1 MIMARYYSLN
11 DYLKEKFGEKV
22 YKLSLD
28 LGFTCPNRD
37 GTLDT
42 RGCSF
47 CLAGSSHFASTGR
60 NINEQIERAKEL
72 VLKKTKAKKFIA
84 YFQSY
89 TNTYAPTELLKSVFS
104 QVIAREDIV
113 ALSIATRPDCLPD
126 EVISLLAEL
135 NKQKPVWVE
144 LGLQTANEKTAVNIR
159 RCYKNEIYE
168 KAVRSLNS
176 VGIEVITHVILGLP
190 DETKADML
198 NTVDFAISCGTK
210 GIKLQLLHVLKG
222 TDLCDD
228 YEKGLFKVLSFDE
241 YVDILFDC
249 IRRLPKDVVVHRIT
263 GDAPKKF
270 LVAPLWSADK
280 KTVMNEIARRMERED
295 LQQGEG
301 ILI

>member
-1 MIMARYYSLN
+1 MARYYSLN

>member
-1 MIMARYYSLN
+1 MARYYSLN

-47 CLAGSSHFASTGR
+47 CLAGSSHFASRGQD
-60 NINEQIERAKEL
+60 IDEQIEAAKAL
-72 VLKKTKAKKFIA
+72 VLKKTKAKKFIT

-89 TNTYAPTELLKSVFS
+89 TNTYAPIETLKSVFS
-104 QVIAREDIV
+104 QVVAREDIV
-113 ALSIATRPDCLPD
+113 ALSIATRPDCLPE
-126 EVISLLAEL
+126 EVIALLAEL
-135 NKQKPVWVE
+135 NGIKPVWVE
-144 LGLQTANEKTAVNIR
+144 LGLQTSNEKSAEAIR
-159 RCYKNEIYE
+159 RCYKNEVY
-168 KAVRSLNS
+168 KSAVSALEQA
-176 VGIEVITHVILGLP
+176 GIDVITHVILGLP
-190 DETKADML
+190 NETKEDML

-222 TDLCDD
+222 TDLCND
-228 YEKGLFKVLSFDE
+228 YEQGLFSTLSFDE
-241 YVDILFDC
+241 YTEILFDC
-249 IRRLPKDVVVHRIT
+249 IRRLPVDVVVHRIT

-280 KTVMNEIARRMERED
+280 KTVMNEISRRMEREN
-295 LQQGEG
+295 LMQGEDVKK
-301 ILI
+301 

>member
-60 NINEQIERAKEL
+60 NINEPIERAKEL

-113 ALSIATRPDCLPD
+113 ALSIATRPDCLQGD
-126 EVISLLAEL
+126 VISLLAEL
-135 NKQKPVWVE
+135 NKQKPIWVE

-168 KAVRSLNS
+168 KEVRSLNS

-198 NTVDFAISCGTK
+198 NTVDFAVSAGTK

-222 TDLCDD
+222 TDLCID
-228 YEKGLFKVLSFDE
+228 YENGRFSVLSFDE

-249 IRRLPKDVVVHRIT
+249 IRRLPKNTVVHRIT

-280 KTVMNEIARRMERED
+280 KTVLNSVLREMEKRNIR
-295 LQQGEG
+295 QGE
-301 ILI
+301 

>member
-1 MIMARYYSLN
+1 MARYYSLN

-28 LGFTCPNRD
+28 LGLTCPNRD

-42 RGCSF
+42 RGCIF
-47 CLAGSSHFASTGR
+47 CLAGSSHFASNG
-60 NINEQIERAKEL
+60 NDIDLQIERAKDL
-72 VLKKTKAKKFIA
+72 VLKKAKAQKFIA

-89 TNTYAPTELLKSVFS
+89 TNTYAPTENLKSVFLR
-104 QVIAREDIV
+104 VIARDDIV

-126 EVISLLAEL
+126 EVISLLSEL
-135 NKQKPVWVE
+135 NRQKPVWVE
-144 LGLQTANEKTAVNIR
+144 LGLQTANEKTAEYIR

-168 KAVRSLNS
+168 NAVRSLNS

-190 DETKADML
+190 LETKEDML
-198 NTVDFAISCGTK
+198 KTVDFAVSAGTK

-295 LQQGEG
+295 LKQGEG
-301 ILI
+301 LQK

>member
-1 MIMARYYSLN
+1 MTRYYSLN

-47 CLAGSSHFASTGR
+47 CLAGSSHFASNG
-60 NINEQIERAKEL
+60 NDINEQIERAKEL

-126 EVISLLAEL
+126 EVIALLAEL
-135 NKQKPVWVE
+135 NRIKPVWVE
-144 LGLQTANEKTAVNIR
+144 LGLQTSNEKSAEAIR
-159 RCYKNEIYE
+159 RCYKNEVYKSAASALE
-168 KAVRSLNS
+168 QA
-176 VGIEVITHVILGLP
+176 GIDVITHVILGLP
-190 DETKADML
+190 NETKEDML
-198 NTVDFAISCGTK
+198 CTVDFAVSCGTK

-222 TDLCDD
+222 TDLCND
-228 YEKGLFKVLSFDE
+228 YEQGLFSVLSFDE

-249 IRRLPKDVVVHRIT
+249 IRRLPKNIVVHRIT

-270 LVAPLWSADK
+270 LVAPLWSANK
-280 KTVMNEIARRMERED
+280 KNVMNEIARRMERED

>member
-1 MIMARYYSLN
+1 MARYYSLN

-89 TNTYAPTELLKSVFS
+89 TNTYAPTELLKSIFS

-113 ALSIATRPDCLPD
+113 ALSIATRPDCLQGD
-126 EVISLLAEL
+126 VISLLAEL
-135 NKQKPVWVE
+135 NKQKPIWVE

-222 TDLCDD
+222 TDLCID
-228 YEKGLFKVLSFDE
+228 YENGRFSVLSFDE

-249 IRRLPKDVVVHRIT
+249 IRRLPKNTVVHRIT

-295 LQQGEG
+295 LQQGED

>member
-1 MIMARYYSLN
+1 MARYYSLN

-47 CLAGSSHFASTGR
+47 CLAGSSHFASTG
-60 NINEQIERAKEL
+60 NDINEQIERAKEL

-113 ALSIATRPDCLPD
+113 ALSIATRPDCLQGD
-126 EVISLLAEL
+126 VISLLAEL
-135 NKQKPVWVE
+135 NKQKPIWVE

-176 VGIEVITHVILGLP
+176 VGVEVITHVILGLP

-222 TDLCDD
+222 TDLCID
-228 YEKGLFKVLSFDE
+228 YENGRFSVLSFDE

-249 IRRLPKDVVVHRIT
+249 IRRLPKNIVVHRIT

-280 KTVMNEIARRMERED
+280 KTVMNEISRRMERED

>member
-1 MIMARYYSLN
+1 MARYYSLN

-28 LGFTCPNRD
+28 LGLTCPNRD

-42 RGCSF
+42 RGCIF
-47 CLAGSSHFASTGR
+47 CLAGSSHFASNG
-60 NINEQIERAKEL
+60 NDIDLQIERAKDL
-72 VLKKTKAKKFIA
+72 VLKKTKAQKFIA

-89 TNTYAPTELLKSVFS
+89 TNTYAPTEYLKSVFLR
-104 QVIAREDIV
+104 VIARDDIV

-126 EVISLLAEL
+126 EVISLLSEL
-135 NKQKPVWVE
+135 NKIKPVWVE
-144 LGLQTANEKTAVNIR
+144 LGLQTANEKTAEYIR

-168 KAVRSLNS
+168 NAVRSLNS

-190 DETKADML
+190 LETKEDML
-198 NTVDFAISCGTK
+198 KTVDFAVSAGTK

-280 KTVMNEIARRMERED
+280 KTVMNEIVRRMERED
-295 LQQGEG
+295 LKQGEG
-301 ILI
+301 LQK